1 MEDLLCA
8 ISKNTIKD
16 KKMVFFSFKSST
28 KRKREKRNVERKE
41 NEEEWLF
48 KPRHSWEP
56 KCAAQLRC
64 ASLHVGVALHVP
76 IIFFYLGLI
85 KQCFY
90 LVLNI
95 WYLFNLFPYFIS
107 PESNEGPTSGKGREG
122 KRKRWK
128 AKLD

>member
-48 KPRHSWEP
+48 KPRHS
-56 KCAAQLRC
+56 
-64 ASLHVGVALHVP
+64 
-76 IIFFYLGLI
+76 
-85 KQCFY
+85 
-90 LVLNI
+90 
-95 WYLFNLFPYFIS
+95 
-107 PESNEGPTSGKGREG
+107 
-122 KRKRWK
+122 
-128 AKLD
+128 